1 MAEDVKFFADGDIGD
16 GVEDA
21 AFQNGSVQGE
31 LPDFQFGVV
40 GYGIAGG
47 LVGCGGPAM
56 TRLLGPYSTFAGVQG
71 TARDFTGVAGTSV
84 NHVGVYG
91 QVEDIVI
98 RVDSLHAG
106 VLGTALTQPGVVGLS
121 DDAPGV
127 EGSSVN
133 LAGVS
138 GFSSMDAGVVG
149 RSETVSGVLGTSDA
163 QNGVFGICGLT
174 GPSGPQPVPIAG
186 VVGTSDAQHGVI
198 GTSNG
203 GYGVYG
209 FSTNL
214 VGVYGE
220 TNNPNAYAGVFN
232 GNVHING
239 VFTGTDKRAVVP
251 FPDGTQRVLHCME
264 SPEPWFEDFGAARLK
279 RGRTVVK
286 LDADF
291 AKVIK
296 RGDYTVFLTP
306 EGDCRG
312 LYVRKSAASFEVREL
327 MGGKSSVAFSYR
339 IVGRRKD
346 IRGHRR
352 FAKFDMPVPPPAP
365 RARRRAPT
373 RAAFIAELERRAR
386 ARVTPSMRR
395 SDRKV
400 AAMPPA
406 ILIPRRR
413 RPPARQHRAPKMPS
427 R

>member
-1 MAEDVKFFADGDIGD
+1 MAGSSDSLFFADGSQG
-16 GVEDA
+16 GGFA
-21 AFQNGSVQGE
+21 AFSDDPFGGPGGSLDYDWGTVT
-31 LPDFQFGVV
+31 
-40 GYGIAGG
+40 YGINGG
-47 LVGCGGPAM
+47 VVGCGGTPI
-56 TRLLGPYSTFAGVQG
+56 TRLLGPYSTFAGVHG
-71 TARDFTGVAGTSV
+71 TASDFTGVAGTSV

-91 QVEDIVI
+91 QVEHVEVLPFPIP
-98 RVDSLHAG
+98 SNLHAG
-106 VLGTALTQPGVVGLS
+106 VLGTALTQPGVIGISS
-121 DDAPGV
+121 DGFGV
-127 EGSSVN
+127 VGSSFSDVGVSGSSFN
-133 LAGVS
+133 AAGVS
-138 GFSSMDAGVVG
+138 GSCDQGEGVGGYSRLQSGVIG
-149 RSETVSGVLGTSDA
+149 VSGV
-163 QNGVFGICGLT
+163 NG
-174 GPSGPQPVPIAG
+174 PPVPNTPNIAG
-186 VVGTSDAQHGVI
+186 VAGSSDAQHGVI

-220 TNNPNAYAGVFN
+220 TSNPNAFAGVFN

-239 VFTGTDKRAVVP
+239 IFTGTDKRAVVP

-327 MGGKSSVAFSYR
+327 AGGKSSVAFSYR
-339 IVGRRKD
+339 VVGRRKD

-352 FAKFDMPVPPPAP
+352 FAKFDKPVPPPAP
-365 RARRRAPT
+365 RARRPAPT
-373 RAAFIAELERRAR
+373 RAAFIAELERQARAR
-386 ARVTPSMRR
+386 ATPSMRR

-406 ILIPRRR
+406 ILIPGR
-413 RPPARQHRAPKMPS
+413 RPKRRK
-427 R
+427 

>member
-291 AKVIK
+291 AKVNQAWRLQCVSHA
-296 RGDYTVFLTP
+296 RGRLPRALWHGKTAP
-306 EGDCRG
+306 
-312 LYVRKSAASFEVREL
+312 SFVVREL
-327 MGGKSSVAFSYR
+327 MGGKFAIAFAYR
-339 IVGRRKD
+339 IVGRRQD
-346 IRGHRR
+346 VRGHKRFPSLTRR
-352 FAKFDMPVPPPAP
+352 P
-365 RARRRAPT
+365 
-373 RAAFIAELERRAR
+373 LLQ
-386 ARVTPSMRR
+386 RR
-395 SDRKV
+395 S
-400 AAMPPA
+400 AH
-406 ILIPRRR
+406 R
-413 RPPARQHRAPKMPS
+413 RPDGRGAAH
-427 R
+427 